1 MNLWRV
7 GIDEI
12 SGRSSIERVG
22 LDPASGRVTEPPR
35 PVFRGSRVI
44 YTQDISP
51 KGDWIAFSTL
61 GGREDLFVVRSD
73 GTGYRQITDDAAR
86 DRGPKWSPDGTRI
99 AFYSDRSGRY
109 ETWTIRPDGG
119 GLEQLTKATGPART
133 EVTWSRDGS
142 MLAGGLTFYASPN
155 SVTLLYSFDSHS
167 YRPLPE
173 GRGNPVWMSDSRRLL
188 VAQSDRIVMLD
199 TRSGHATPVLA
210 VGAQGISLSRDDHWL
225 TYIENQTESDVWI
238 ATLGPE
244 AGGKHEARAM
254 PPSSACTA
262 MAFSLSAP
270 STTSSRRMPRRGHRL
285 EETLKRIRR
294 AFVLDVREWAPEC
307 PNAVARYFARALHRD
322 PRRRP
327 PSATALAQELRE
339 LISLFP

>member
-61 GGREDLFVVRSD
+61 GGREDPFVVRSD

-238 ATLGPE
+238 ATLG
-244 AGGKHEARAM
+244 R
-254 PPSSACTA
+254 
-262 MAFSLSAP
+262 
-270 STTSSRRMPRRGHRL
+270 
-285 EETLKRIRR
+285 
-294 AFVLDVREWAPEC
+294 
-307 PNAVARYFARALHRD
+307 
-322 PRRRP
+322 
-327 PSATALAQELRE
+327 
-339 LISLFP
+339 